1 MSIFR
6 LDAAF
11 RDEIRTNWSAL
22 ALAFMCMLVAF
33 GGPGFSLPFIIKE
46 MISVY
51 GWSREEAA
59 LLASFKYLTGA
70 VFAII
75 VGRFLDIFGI
85 RYALIA
91 TSIIAGSALSMFL
104 WIDSLG
110 TYYLAGILLGFGSP
124 GMVVALK
131 SFLSRAFTAGQ
142 GTAIGIMWMGASG
155 ASVLVPFLIT
165 AAIGAWGWR
174 YGIASMSLGIW
185 LVALPVL
192 VFAFP
197 AKHMENPEDIAGRKI
212 SNSAF
217 AVLFSDRRFW
227 SLGLAFLLAG
237 VVDQAFIQHQPLI
250 FADIG
255 LNDQMIALAVSAFGM
270 LSFLTRAP
278 TGNFFD
284 AKSNKGIAIT
294 YLLLSFAS
302 VLALVITNP
311 VILIIYVSFRAIGHS
326 GVLLDTTTAAKHTF
340 GVQNIGLLLGLF
352 TAFVN
357 LGFAIGPWLMGRMF
371 DASGSYVT
379 SFWVFGAIG
388 LVAAAVILAV
398 KPEKWLATRAQEAS
412 QSQAIEG

>member
-1 MSIFR
+1 MQMFR

-11 RDEIRTNWSAL
+11 RHEIKTNWSAL

-33 GGPGFSLPFIIKE
+33 GGPGFSMPFIIKE
-46 MISVY
+46 MISVF

-59 LLASFKYLTGA
+59 LLASFKYFTGA
-70 VFAII
+70 IFSII

-91 TSIIAGSALSMFL
+91 TSIIAGLALTMFL
-104 WIDSLG
+104 WVNSLE

-155 ASVLVPFLIT
+155 ASVLVPLLIT

-185 LVALPVL
+185 LIALPVL
-192 VFAFP
+192 IFAFP
-197 AKHMENPEDIAGRKI
+197 AKHMEDPADVADRKV
-212 SNSAF
+212 SNTAF
-217 AVLFSDRRFW
+217 TTFFSDRRFW
-227 SLGLAFLLAG
+227 ILGFAFLLAG
-237 VVDQAFIQHQPLI
+237 LVDQAFIQHQPLI
-250 FADIG
+250 FAEIG
-255 LNDQMIALAVSAFGM
+255 LNDQMIALAVSTFGL
-270 LSFLTRAP
+270 LSFVTRAP

-284 AKSNKGIAIT
+284 AKSNKAIAVT
-294 YLLLSFAS
+294 YILLAFAS
-302 VLALVITNP
+302 VLALVISNP
-311 VILIIYVSFRAIGHS
+311 IVLMIYVLFRAIGHS
-326 GVLLDTTTAAKHTF
+326 GVLLDTTTAGKHTF

-357 LGFAIGPWLMGRMF
+357 LGFAIGPWLMGRLF
-371 DASGSYVT
+371 DVSGSYVS
-379 SFWVFGAIG
+379 SFWIFGAISIFATI
-388 LVAAAVILAV
+388 LVLSV
-398 KPEKWLATRAQEAS
+398 KPEQWLAAKEAEAS
-412 QSQAIEG
+412 TKQ

>member
-1 MSIFR
+1 
-6 LDAAF
+6 
-11 RDEIRTNWSAL
+11 
-22 ALAFMCMLVAF
+22 MLVAF
-33 GGPGFSLPFIIKE
+33 GGPGFSMPFIIKE
-46 MISVY
+46 MIGVF

-70 VFAII
+70 VFSII
-75 VGRFLDIFGI
+75 VGRFLDVFGI

-104 WIDSLG
+104 WIDSLE

-155 ASVLVPFLIT
+155 ASVLVPLLIT

-185 LVALPVL
+185 LIALPVL

-197 AKHMENPEDIAGRKI
+197 ARHMENAADVADRKI
-212 SNSAF
+212 ANSAF
-217 AVLFSDRRFW
+217 TAFFSDRRFW
-227 SLGLAFLLAG
+227 LLGLAFLLSG
-237 VVDQAFIQHQPLI
+237 LVDQAFVQHQPLI
-250 FADIG
+250 FAEIG
-255 LNDQMIALAVSAFGM
+255 LNDQMIALAVSAFGL

-294 YLLLSFAS
+294 YIILSFAS

-311 VILIIYVSFRAIGHS
+311 IFLIIYVLFRAIGHS
-326 GVLLDTTTAAKHTF
+326 GVLLDTTTAGKHTF

-357 LGFAIGPWLMGRMF
+357 VGFAIGPWLMGRLF
-371 DASGSYVT
+371 DSSGSYVS
-379 SFWVFGAIG
+379 SFWIFGVIG
-388 LVAAAVILAV
+388 LVAAALILAV
-398 KPEKWLATRAQEAS
+398 KPEKWLAMRVPEPY
-412 QSQAIEG
+412 QSKTIDG